1 MIATELE
8 PLETLADLIQRLGN
22 VPLERIRLHPFPG
35 TATVEDVLRLCD
47 REPKRLCEL
56 VDGVLVEKVMGHQES
71 RLAARLIFL
80 LQCYLEEHDLGILTG
95 ADGPHQILVDQVR
108 FPDVAFIAY
117 DRIPEGADPKT
128 PVPDWIPTLA
138 VEVLSESN
146 TKAEMTRK
154 LRDYFEAGV
163 ELVWYVDPSD
173 RTVRVYHSPEAV
185 VTLTEADNLD
195 GEQLLPGF
203 RLSIRDWFNRASRI
217 RPIKESEP
225 E

>member
-8 PLETLADLIQRLGN
+8 PLETLADLMERLGN

-71 RLAARLIFL
+71 RLAFRLGHA
-80 LQCYLEEHDLGILTG
+80 LQSYLEVHDLGILSG
-95 ADGPHQILVDQVR
+95 ADGPHQILFDQVR
-108 FPDVAFIAY
+108 FPDVAYIAY
-117 DRIPEGADPKT
+117 DRIPEGADPST
-128 PVPDWIPTLA
+128 PVPDWIPTIA
-138 VEVLSESN
+138 VEVLSRSN

-185 VTLTEADNLD
+185 TTLTDADDLD
-195 GEQLLPGF
+195 GEQILPGF
-203 RLSIRDWFNRASRI
+203 RLSIRDWFDRASRI
-217 RPIKESEP
+217 RPNG
-225 E
+225 

>member
-8 PLETLADLIQRLGN
+8 PLETLADLMEQLGN

-71 RLAARLIFL
+71 RLAARLLQL
-80 LQCYLEEHDLGILTG
+80 LQNYLDEHDLGIAAG
-95 ADGPHQILVDQVR
+95 ADGPHQILFDQVR

-117 DRIPEGADPKT
+117 DRIPEGADPAT
-128 PVPDWIPTLA
+128 PVPDWIPSLA
-138 VEVLSESN
+138 VEVLSAGN
-146 TKAEMTRK
+146 TKAEMARK

-173 RTVRVYHSPEAV
+173 RTVRVYHSPESV
-185 VTLTEADNLD
+185 VTLTDADDLD
-195 GEQLLPGF
+195 GEQILPGF
-203 RLSIRDWFNRASRI
+203 RLSIRDWFDRASRI
-217 RPIKESEP
+217 RPNA
-225 E
+225 

>member
-8 PLETLADLIQRLGN
+8 PLETLADLMEQLGN

-47 REPKRLCEL
+47 REPKCLCEL
-56 VDGVLVEKVMGHQES
+56 VDGVLVEKVMGTPES
-71 RLAARLIFL
+71 RLAARLIHV
-80 LQCYLEEHDLGILTG
+80 LQTYLDEHDIGILTG
-95 ADGPHQILVDQVR
+95 ADGPLQILADQVR
-108 FPDVAFIAY
+108 FPDVAFIGY
-117 DRIPEGADPKT
+117 DRIPDGADPAT

-138 VEVLSESN
+138 VEVLSPSN
-146 TKAEMTRK
+146 TKAEMARK

-185 VTLTEADNLD
+185 VTLTEADDLD
-195 GEQLLPGF
+195 GEQILPGF
-203 RLSIRDWFNRASRI
+203 RLSIRDWFDRASRI
-217 RPIKESEP
+217 RPNA
-225 E
+225 

>member
-8 PLETLADLIQRLGN
+8 PLETLADLMEQLGN

-71 RLAARLIFL
+71 RLAARL
-80 LQCYLEEHDLGILTG
+80 LQILQNYLDEHDLGILAG
-95 ADGPHQILVDQVR
+95 ADGPHQILFDQVR

-117 DRIPEGADPKT
+117 DRIPEGADPAT
-128 PVPDWIPTLA
+128 PVPDWIPSLA
-138 VEVLSESN
+138 VEVLSTGN
-146 TKAEMTRK
+146 TKAEMARK

-185 VTLTEADNLD
+185 TTLTEADDLD

-203 RLSIRDWFNRASRI
+203 RLSIRDWFDRAARI
-217 RPIKESEP
+217 RPNA
-225 E
+225 

>member
-8 PLETLADLIQRLGN
+8 PLETLADLMERLGD
-22 VPLERIRLHPFPG
+22 VPLHRIRLHPFPG
-35 TATVEDVLRLCD
+35 TATVADVLRLCD
-47 REPKRLCEL
+47 REPKCLCEL

-71 RLAARLIFL
+71 RLAARLLFELQNFL
-80 LQCYLEEHDLGILTG
+80 NEHDLGILAG
-95 ADGPHQILVDQVR
+95 ADGPHQILSDQVR

-117 DRIPEGADPKT
+117 DRIPENADPAT
-128 PVPDWIPTLA
+128 PVPNWIPNLA
-138 VEVLSESN
+138 VEVLSAGN
-146 TKAEMTRK
+146 TRAEMTRK

-203 RLSIRDWFNRASRI
+203 RLSIRDWFDRASRI
-217 RPIKESEP
+217 RPNA
-225 E
+225 

>member
-8 PLETLADLIQRLGN
+8 PLETLADLMEQLGN

-71 RLAARLIFL
+71 RLAFRLGHA
-80 LQCYLEEHDLGILTG
+80 LQSYLEVHDLGILSG
-95 ADGPHQILVDQVR
+95 ADGPHQILFDQVR

-117 DRIPEGADPKT
+117 DRIPEGADPAT
-128 PVPDWIPTLA
+128 PVPHWIPSLA
-138 VEVLSESN
+138 VEVLSAGN
-146 TKAEMTRK
+146 TKAEMARK

-185 VTLTEADNLD
+185 VTLTEADDLD
-195 GEQLLPGF
+195 GEQILPGF
-203 RLSIRDWFNRASRI
+203 RLSIRDWFDRASRI
-217 RPIKESEP
+217 RPNG
-225 E
+225 

>member
-8 PLETLADLIQRLGN
+8 PLETLADLMEQLGN

-47 REPKRLCEL
+47 REPKCLCEL
-56 VDGVLVEKVMGHQES
+56 VDGVLVEKVNRHPES
-71 RLAARLIFL
+71 RLAARLIHV
-80 LQCYLEEHDLGILTG
+80 LQSYLDEHDLGILTG
-95 ADGPHQILVDQVR
+95 ADGPLQILSDQVR
-108 FPDVAFIAY
+108 FPDVVFIGY
-117 DRIPEGADPKT
+117 DRIPEGADPAT
-128 PVPDWIPTLA
+128 PVPDWIPSLA
-138 VEVLSESN
+138 VEVLSPSN
-146 TKAEMTRK
+146 TKAEMARK

-185 VTLTEADNLD
+185 VTLTEADDLD

-203 RLSIRDWFNRASRI
+203 RLSIRDWFDRASRI
-217 RPIKESEP
+217 RPNA
-225 E
+225 

>member
-8 PLETLADLIQRLGN
+8 PLETLADLMEQLGN

-71 RLAARLIFL
+71 RLAFRLGHA
-80 LQCYLEEHDLGILTG
+80 LQSYLEVHDLGILSG
-95 ADGPHQILVDQVR
+95 ADGPHQILFDQVR
-108 FPDVAFIAY
+108 FPDVAYIAY
-117 DRIPEGADPKT
+117 DRIPEGADPST
-128 PVPDWIPTLA
+128 PVPDWIPTIA
-138 VEVLSESN
+138 VEVLSRSN

-185 VTLTEADNLD
+185 TTLTEADDLD
-195 GEQLLPGF
+195 GEQILPGF
-203 RLSIRDWFNRASRI
+203 RLSIRDWFDRASRI
-217 RPIKESEP
+217 RPNA
-225 E
+225 

>member
-8 PLETLADLIQRLGN
+8 PLETLADLMEQLGN

-47 REPKRLCEL
+47 CEPKRLCEL

-71 RLAARLIFL
+71 RLAFRLGHA
-80 LQCYLEEHDLGILTG
+80 LQSYLEVHDLGILSG
-95 ADGPHQILVDQVR
+95 ADGPHQILFDQVR
-108 FPDVAFIAY
+108 FPDVAYIAY
-117 DRIPEGADPKT
+117 DRIPEGADPST
-128 PVPDWIPTLA
+128 PVPDWIPTIA
-138 VEVLSESN
+138 VEVLSRSN

-185 VTLTEADNLD
+185 VTLTEADDLD

-203 RLSIRDWFNRASRI
+203 RLSIRDWFDRASRI
-217 RPIKESEP
+217 RPNA
-225 E
+225 

>member
-8 PLETLADLIQRLGN
+8 PLETLADLMEQLGN
-22 VPLERIRLHPFPG
+22 VPLERVRLHPFPG

-71 RLAARLIFL
+71 RLAFRLGHA
-80 LQCYLEEHDLGILTG
+80 LQSYLEDHDLGIVSG
-95 ADGPHQILVDQVR
+95 ADGPHQILFDQVR
-108 FPDVAFIAY
+108 FPDVAYIAY
-117 DRIPEGADPKT
+117 DRIPEGADPST
-128 PVPDWIPTLA
+128 PVPDWIPTIA
-138 VEVLSESN
+138 VEVLSRSN

-185 VTLTEADNLD
+185 TTLTDADDLD
-195 GEQLLPGF
+195 GEQILPGF
-203 RLSIRDWFNRASRI
+203 RLSIRDWFDRASRI
-217 RPIKESEP
+217 RPNG
-225 E
+225 

>member
-8 PLETLADLIQRLGN
+8 PLETLADLMEKLGN

-47 REPKRLCEL
+47 REPKCLCEL
-56 VDGVLVEKVMGHQES
+56 VDGVLVEKVMGTPES
-71 RLAARLIFL
+71 RLAARL
-80 LQCYLEEHDLGILTG
+80 LQILQNYLDEHDLGILTG
-95 ADGPHQILVDQVR
+95 ADGPLQILSDQVR
-108 FPDVAFIAY
+108 FPDVAFICY
-117 DRIPEGADPKT
+117 DRIPEGADPAT
-128 PVPDWIPTLA
+128 PVPNWIPSLA
-138 VEVLSESN
+138 VEVLSAGN

-173 RTVRVYHSPEAV
+173 RTVRVYHSPEEV
-185 VTLTEADNLD
+185 ITLTEADTLD

-203 RLSIRDWFNRASRI
+203 RLSIRDWFDRASRI
-217 RPIKESEP
+217 RPNA
-225 E
+225 

>member
-8 PLETLADLIQRLGN
+8 PLETLADLMEQLGN

-47 REPKRLCEL
+47 REPKCLCEL

-71 RLAARLIFL
+71 RLAFRLGHA
-80 LQCYLEEHDLGILTG
+80 LQSYLEVHDLGILSG
-95 ADGPHQILVDQVR
+95 ADGPHQILFDQVR
-108 FPDVAFIAY
+108 FPDVAYIAY
-117 DRIPEGADPKT
+117 DRIPEGADPST
-128 PVPDWIPTLA
+128 PVPDWIPTIA
-138 VEVLSESN
+138 VEVLSRSN

-173 RTVRVYHSPEAV
+173 RTVRVYHSPEEV
-185 VTLTEADNLD
+185 ITLTEADTLD

-203 RLSIRDWFNRASRI
+203 FLSIRDWFDRASRI
-217 RPIKESEP
+217 RPNA
-225 E
+225 

>member
-8 PLETLADLIQRLGN
+8 PLETLADLMEQLGN

-71 RLAARLIFL
+71 RLAARLLQL
-80 LQCYLEEHDLGILTG
+80 LQNYLDEHDLGIAAG
-95 ADGPHQILVDQVR
+95 ADGPHQILFDQVR

-117 DRIPEGADPKT
+117 DRIPEGADPAT
-128 PVPDWIPTLA
+128 PVPDWIPSLA
-138 VEVLSESN
+138 VEVLSAGN

-185 VTLTEADNLD
+185 VTLTEADDLD

-203 RLSIRDWFNRASRI
+203 RLSIRDWFDRASRI
-217 RPIKESEP
+217 RPNA
-225 E
+225 

>member
-8 PLETLADLIQRLGN
+8 PLETLADLMEQLGN
-22 VPLERIRLHPFPG
+22 VPLERVRLHPFPG

-71 RLAARLIFL
+71 RLAFRLGHA
-80 LQCYLEEHDLGILTG
+80 LQSYLEDHDLGIVSG
-95 ADGPHQILVDQVR
+95 ADGPHQILFDQVR
-108 FPDVAFIAY
+108 FPDVAYIAY
-117 DRIPEGADPKT
+117 DRIPEGADPST
-128 PVPDWIPTLA
+128 PVPDWIPTIA
-138 VEVLSESN
+138 VEVLSRSN

-185 VTLTEADNLD
+185 VTLTDADDLD

-203 RLSIRDWFNRASRI
+203 RLSIRDWFDRASRI
-217 RPIKESEP
+217 RPNA
-225 E
+225 

>member
-8 PLETLADLIQRLGN
+8 PLETLADLMEQLGN

-71 RLAARLIFL
+71 RLAFRLGHA
-80 LQCYLEEHDLGILTG
+80 LQSYLEVHDLGILAG
-95 ADGPHQILVDQVR
+95 ADGPHQILFDQVR
-108 FPDVAFIAY
+108 FPDVAYIAY
-117 DRIPEGADPKT
+117 DRIPEGADPST
-128 PVPDWIPTLA
+128 PVPDWIPTIA
-138 VEVLSESN
+138 VEVLSRSN

-185 VTLTEADNLD
+185 TTLTDADDLD
-195 GEQLLPGF
+195 GEQILPGF
-203 RLSIRDWFNRASRI
+203 RLSIRNWFDQASRI
-217 RPIKESEP
+217 RPNA
-225 E
+225 